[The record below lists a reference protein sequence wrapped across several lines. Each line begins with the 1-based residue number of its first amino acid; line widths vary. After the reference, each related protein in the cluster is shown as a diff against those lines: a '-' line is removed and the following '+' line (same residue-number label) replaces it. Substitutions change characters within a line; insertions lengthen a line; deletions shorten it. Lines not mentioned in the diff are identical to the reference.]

1 MVILVIAV
9 LIGLIPATIARKQG
23 RKLRRVGTAN
33 VGTAMVRRRHVG
45 TAVAAIDVENAT
57 DEGLVEL
64 YREGVPTAIEGLLT
78 RYRNFARLKAR
89 SYFLA
94 GADKDDIVQEGM
106 IGLYKA
112 IRDFSAER
120 ETSFRAF
127 AEICITRQII
137 TAVKTAT
144 RQKHQPLNQYVSL
157 NKPLASGDDPDW
169 VLEDVIQTEQVSD
182 PAELVI
188 SHDELASIKIA
199 IGESLSDFEAHV
211 LHMYVEGRTYH
222 EIASGL
228 SRHVKSIDNALQ
240 RIKRKV
246 EHHLRG
252 RPDEEGDGRELV
264 GALKPASRR
273 IPAVRPRISTPAI
286 PASAGSVSG

>member
-1 MVILVIAV
+1 M
-9 LIGLIPATIARKQG
+9 GRTRAR
-23 RKLRRVGTAN
+23 
-33 VGTAMVRRRHVG
+33 
-45 TAVAAIDVENAT
+45 TAVVAIDVDGAT
-57 DEGLVEL
+57 DEELVAL
-64 YREGVPTAIEGLLT
+64 YRQGAPTAIDALLT

-112 IRDFSAER
+112 IRDFSADR
-120 ETSFRAF
+120 EASFRAF

-144 RQKHQPLNQYVSL
+144 RQKHLPLNQYVSL
-157 NKPLASGDDPDW
+157 NKPLAGDDPDW
-169 VLEDVIQTEQVSD
+169 VLQDVLQTEQVSD

-188 SHDELASIKIA
+188 SHDELRSIKIA
-199 IGESLSDFEAHV
+199 FAEILSDFEAEV
-211 LHMYVEGRTYH
+211 LHMYVEGKTYH
-222 EIASGL
+222 EIAGSL

-246 EHHLRG
+246 ELHLRG
-252 RPDEEGDGRELV
+252 RADEVGDARELV
-264 GALKPASRR
+264 GASVGEGA
-273 IPAVRPRISTPAI
+273 
-286 PASAGSVSG
+286 SVSVKRAASG

>member
-1 MVILVIAV
+1 MALAARSRVKARAV
-9 LIGLIPATIARKQG
+9 
-23 RKLRRVGTAN
+23 
-33 VGTAMVRRRHVG
+33 
-45 TAVAAIDVENAT
+45 AIDVENAT
-57 DEGLVEL
+57 DEELVEL
-64 YREGVPTAIEGLLT
+64 YREGAPTAIEALLT

-120 ETSFRAF
+120 EASFRAF

-144 RQKHQPLNQYVSL
+144 RQKHLPLNQYVSL
-157 NKPLASGDDPDW
+157 NKPLSSEEDPDW
-169 VLEDVIQTEQVSD
+169 VLQDVIQTVQVAD

-188 SHDELASIKIA
+188 SHDELRSIKIA
-199 IGESLSDFEAHV
+199 FAEILSDFEAEV
-211 LHMYVEGRTYH
+211 LHMYVEGKTYH
-222 EIASGL
+222 EIAASL

-246 EHHLRG
+246 ELHLRG
-252 RPDEEGDGRELV
+252 RSDEVGGERQLVSVGQDEGP
-264 GALKPASRR
+264 GASVVAKRTSSAAGGSR
-273 IPAVRPRISTPAI
+273 
-286 PASAGSVSG
+286 

>member
-1 MVILVIAV
+1 MA
-9 LIGLIPATIARKQG
+9 G
-23 RKLRRVGTAN
+23 RRRVRTT
-33 VGTAMVRRRHVG
+33 VV
-45 TAVAAIDVENAT
+45 AVDVESAT
-57 DEGLVEL
+57 DEELVEL
-64 YREGVPTAIEGLLT
+64 YRSGNPTAIEGLLT

-112 IRDFSAER
+112 IRDFSADR
-120 ETSFRAF
+120 EASFRAF

-144 RQKHQPLNQYVSL
+144 RQKHLPLNQYVSL
-157 NKPLASGDDPDW
+157 NKPIAGEDDPDW
-169 VLEDVIQTEQVSD
+169 VLQDVIQTEQISD

-188 SHDELASIKIA
+188 SHDELRSIKIA
-199 IGESLSDFEAHV
+199 FAEILSDFEAEV
-211 LHMYVEGRTYH
+211 LHMYVEGKTYH
-222 EIASGL
+222 EIAGSL

-246 EHHLRG
+246 ELHLRG
-252 RPDEEGDGRELV
+252 RSDEGGDERELV
-264 GALKPASRR
+264 GAAS
-273 IPAVRPRISTPAI
+273 
-286 PASAGSVSG
+286 G

>member
-1 MVILVIAV
+1 MA
-9 LIGLIPATIARKQG
+9 G
-23 RKLRRVGTAN
+23 RRRVRTPAP
-33 VGTAMVRRRHVG
+33 T
-45 TAVAAIDVENAT
+45 IDVDAAT
-57 DEGLVEL
+57 DEELVDL
-64 YREGVPTAIEGLLT
+64 YREGNPVAIEALLA

-112 IRDFSAER
+112 IRDFSAGR
-120 ETSFRAF
+120 EASFRAF

-144 RQKHQPLNQYVSL
+144 RQKHLPLNQYVSL
-157 NKPLASGDDPDW
+157 NKPLSAEDDPDW
-169 VLEDVIQTEQVSD
+169 SLQDVIQTEQVSD

-188 SHDELASIKIA
+188 SHDELRSIKIA
-199 IGESLSDFEAHV
+199 FAEILSDFEAEV
-211 LHMYVEGRTYH
+211 LHMYVEGKTYH
-222 EIASGL
+222 EIAASL

-246 EHHLRG
+246 ELHLRG
-252 RPDEEGDGRELV
+252 RDEGGDDRELV
-264 GALKPASRR
+264 GAGATAKRSTSLVEDRR
-273 IPAVRPRISTPAI
+273 
-286 PASAGSVSG
+286 